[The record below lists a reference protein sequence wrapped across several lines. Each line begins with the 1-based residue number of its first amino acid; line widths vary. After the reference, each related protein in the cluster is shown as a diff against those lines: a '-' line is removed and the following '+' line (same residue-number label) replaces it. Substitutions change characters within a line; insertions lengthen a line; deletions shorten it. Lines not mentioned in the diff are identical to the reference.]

1 MVLIVRSEWR
11 GRGCSHSCSMGG
23 SWEVSQ
29 ACSHQVGGGL
39 PVQRVRRQLSIAL
52 HIQYSQVNVT
62 HATRDN
68 HHWVRNSTLPPAY
81 SSCPPPCWPA
91 APVGRAP
98 APLFFP
104 DSPPFSTQIPQ
115 SMQRVLQGLE
125 VVPDL
130 PSPKVKQGGYLHQP
144 APCGSLGLSRS
155 GATLGAATSWPY
167 WLVKSS
173 NRCPF

>member
-1 MVLIVRSEWR
+1 MFKVFIYLYIFLESFFVRHGSDCSLRVER
-11 GRGCSHSCSMGG
+11 SGCSPSCSMGG

-91 APVGRAP
+91 ALVGRAP
-98 APLFFP
+98 APLFF
-104 DSPPFSTQIPQ
+104 
-115 SMQRVLQGLE
+115 R
-125 VVPDL
+125 
-130 PSPKVKQGGYLHQP
+130 
-144 APCGSLGLSRS
+144 
-155 GATLGAATSWPY
+155 
-167 WLVKSS
+167 
-173 NRCPF
+173 